1 MILQTAAV
9 TGLNA
14 STLDYAILA
23 IYFLVV
29 LGIGAASYLTLMR
42 WQQIS
47 VMHSQAWNAALS
59 TAEAG
64 VEDAL
69 AQLNPSALLF
79 DTNINRG
86 ANGWTLQSDGLY
98 HAPRRTL
105 GDNSKAEN
113 VEFFVSRAEALGFV
127 VVDRTVES
135 AEEDET
141 PVETLPLAVPATPA
155 LSAEEA

>member
-1 MILQTAAV
+1 MKIRLRETRN
-9 TGLNA
+9 TLA
-14 STLDYAILA
+14 SALLIVMGV
-23 IYFLVV
+23 IVV

-105 GDNSKAEN
+105 GDNYYDAAIS
-113 VEFFVSRAEALGFV
+113 S
-127 VVDRTVES
+127 D
-135 AEEDET
+135 
-141 PVETLPLAVPATPA
+141 TLPSIYATGYVRIPA
-155 LSAEEA
+155 LSATISRSV